1 MDGSMYV
8 AGASPLACACACSEC
23 LPTRL
28 TTSPLRQV
36 DSEEVVLRRTIGLKK
51 DEYFL
56 NRKRYTRTDV
66 VNLLESAGFSSSNP
80 YYIVQQNNAHRLCDM
95 SDEDR
100 LRVLK
105 EVRFAGAITAR
116 CKAWGSGTHAVAT
129 RSQARGCTTSAVR
142 KA

>member
-1 MDGSMYV
+1 MYV

-28 TTSPLRQV
+28 TASPLRQV

-116 CKAWGSGTHAVAT
+116 CEAWGGGTHAVAT